1 MYQTSVHAEGGR
13 NPRPPAGGALDLAVR
28 DFREDLRRRLERNH
42 KRARRAER
50 NGDHAPKLIRLLERA
65 NDPLC
70 RRRAMQIGDCNTVRR
85 RLRCPA
91 GCGTFWIRGLPC
103 LARLCPRCDQAR
115 AAHLRERLR
124 RACEGRKGLRHVV
137 FTLRGDPAA
146 PLPDT
151 LDRLLEGW
159 KEIRR
164 RAVWKR
170 ACVKATVRSIEITR
184 GREGA
189 GWHVHLH
196 VLADSGWIDQ
206 PELSA
211 AWLAITGDSF
221 VVYVTRKTA
230 DDAIG
235 EITKYVTKPAEVDKF
250 TAGDVAEIVHALRGR
265 RLVSFTGEWYGAA
278 DEDEKVEE
286 KILEQAKTE
295 WERIAVDREC
305 PTCSGRLEDVP
316 WGRSSR
322 YDLSERAALEL
333 EPQEASQIRGMRLQ
347 PDPAKACLAAAE
359 LRQEV
364 ADEARKRMTPEAGP
378 RRVAGTLWNVSGRT
392 VCVRVIDGDAVEFR
406 EKIHGC

>member
-1 MYQTSVHAEGGR
+1 MYQTTVHAEGDENR
-13 NPRPPAGGALDLAVR
+13 KPPAGGALDVAVR
-28 DFREDLRRRLERNH
+28 EFRKHLAKRLEQNA

-70 RRRAMQIGDCNTVRR
+70 RKRSLQLADCNTVRR

-91 GCGTFWIRGLPC
+91 GCGTFFVRGLPC

-124 RACEGRKGLRHVV
+124 RGCAGRDGLRHVI

-146 PLPDT
+146 ALPDT
-151 LDRLLEGW
+151 IDRLLDGW

-170 ACVKATVRSIEITR
+170 ANVKATVRSLEITR

-206 PELSA
+206 VELSE
-211 AWLAITGDSF
+211 AWHAITGDSF
-221 VVYVTRKTA
+221 VVYVKRKTA
-230 DDAIG
+230 EDAIG
-235 EITKYVTKPAEVDKF
+235 EITKYVTKPAEIDKF
-250 TAGDVAEIVHALRGR
+250 TALEIAELVHALRGR

-278 DEDEKVEE
+278 AEDEEVEA
-286 KILEQAKTE
+286 KILEDAKTE

-316 WGRSSR
+316 WGRTSR

-333 EPQEASQIRGMRLQ
+333 DEQEASPIRGMRLQ
-347 PDPAKACLAAAE
+347 PDPAKARLAAAE
-359 LRQEV
+359 LRQEI
-364 ADEARKRMTPEAGP
+364 ADEARKRMTPEHGP
-378 RRVAGTLWNVSGRT
+378 RRVAGPWWNVEGKL
-392 VCVRVIDGDAVEFR
+392 VFVRSSHA
-406 EKIHGC
+406 